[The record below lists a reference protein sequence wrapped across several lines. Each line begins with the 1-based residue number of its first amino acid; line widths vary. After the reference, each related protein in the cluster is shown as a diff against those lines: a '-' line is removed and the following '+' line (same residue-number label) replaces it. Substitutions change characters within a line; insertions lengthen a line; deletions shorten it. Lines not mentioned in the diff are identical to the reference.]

1 MSSPYTTTY
10 NKQDIKETL
19 TATLESDF
27 KDKGDGKVVSNVY
40 LDKETVTDKYDTN
53 TDLLDDSL
61 IDLTFTFPP
70 LEELSKID
78 IDEFTRNVSMNP
90 VDFTVIGDG
99 IFDNLMETA
108 CTHLTAQFESGRIHG
123 EEYASAYVDIY
134 KATLQVIANTWTA
147 KAQASAQAAL
157 AISQAHLAKAQ
168 ALKAY
173 IEAKYALPLSRAQL
187 YYVQRQGDVQR
198 AQAQLLSGQLNKLA
212 TDMKLTEAQIETE
225 KKKALNVAAQTS
237 LIDAQTTTEQKKPAN
252 VEAQTSHINAQT
264 ELTEAQTTTEE
275 KKALNVVAQ
284 TGLIEAQTETEEKK
298 PAQVQAQIDLTNA
311 QKTTEDKKPANV
323 QAQTDL
329 INAQEETEEKK
340 AANIQAQTNLVSAQK
355 LTEDKKP
362 ANVQA
367 QTDLINEQKDTE
379 ISRQTLMTKQ
389 GALCDAQAANQTAQT
404 ATEAMKSKLY
414 ARQIEG
420 FNENFKEKLLK
431 IMIDGY
437 TVLFSVAKDSFIN
450 QVPTPLGE
458 SAINSLWTS
467 INSDID
473 AGDNHVGPPS
483 NL

>member
-10 NKQDIKETL
+10 NKQDTKETL

-27 KDKGDGKVVSNVY
+27 EDKGNGKVVSNVY
-40 LDKETVTDKYDTN
+40 LDKETITDKYDTN

-173 IEAKYALPLSRAQL
+173 VEAKYALPLSKAQL

-198 AQAQLLSGQLNKLA
+198 AQAQLLSGQLNKLV

-225 KKKALNVAAQTS
+225 KKKALNVVAQTS
-237 LIDAQTTTEQKKPAN
+237 
-252 VEAQTSHINAQT
+252 
-264 ELTEAQTTTEE
+264 
-275 KKALNVVAQ
+275 
-284 TGLIEAQTETEEKK
+284 LIEAQTETEEKK
-298 PAQVQAQIDLTNA
+298 PD
-311 QKTTEDKKPANV
+311 NV

-329 INAQEETEEKK
+329 ITAQKATEEKK
-340 AANIQAQTNLVSAQK
+340 P
-355 LTEDKKP
+355 E
-362 ANVQA
+362 NVQA
-367 QTDLINEQKDTE
+367 QTDLLGAQKNTE

-389 GALCDAQAANQTAQT
+389 GNLYDAQAANQTAQT

-420 FNENFKEKLLK
+420 FDENFKEKMLK
-431 IMIDGY
+431 IMIDGF
-437 TVLFSVAKDSFIN
+437 TVVYSVAKDAFSGALPEPVTVDGIN
-450 QVPTPLGE
+450 TIYRAYMKREFDLPDTVSQSTDNEGGT
-458 SAINSLWTS
+458 AISGL
-467 INSDID
+467 
-473 AGDNHVGPPS
+473 NHP
-483 NL
+483 NLNT

>member
-1 MSSPYTTTY
+1 MSSPYATTY
-10 NKQDIKETL
+10 NKQDTKETL

-78 IDEFTRNVSMNP
+78 IDEFTRNVSMDS
-90 VDFTVIGDG
+90 VDFTVTGDG

-123 EEYASAYVDIY
+123 EEYATAYVDIY

-173 IEAKYALPLSRAQL
+173 VEAKYALPLSKAQL

-225 KKKALNVAAQTS
+225 KKKALNIAAQTS
-237 LIDAQTTTEQKKPAN
+237 LIDAQ
-252 VEAQTSHINAQT
+252 VD
-264 ELTEAQTTTEE
+264 
-275 KKALNVVAQ
+275 
-284 TGLIEAQTETEEKK
+284 TEEKK
-298 PAQVQAQIDLTNA
+298 PAQI
-311 QKTTEDKKPANV
+311 

-329 INAQEETEEKK
+329 VN
-340 AANIQAQTNLVSAQK
+340 AQK

-367 QTDLINEQKDTE
+367 QTDLLTEQRDTE

-389 GALCDAQAANQTAQT
+389 GALYDAQAANQTAQT

-420 FNENFKEKLLK
+420 FDENFKEKMLK
-431 IMIDGY
+431 IMIDGF
-437 TVLFSVAKDSFIN
+437 TVVYSVAKDAFSGALPEPVTVDGIN
-450 QVPTPLGE
+450 TIYRAYMKREFDLPDTE
-458 SAINSLWTS
+458 SQSSSNEGGTAIPGL
-467 INSDID
+467 
-473 AGDNHVGPPS
+473 NHP
-483 NL
+483 NLNT

>member
-1 MSSPYTTTY
+1 MSNPYTTTY
-10 NKQDIKETL
+10 NKQDTKETL

-27 KDKGDGKVVSNVY
+27 EDKGNGKVVSNVY

-225 KKKALNVAAQTS
+225 KKKALNVVAQTS
-237 LIDAQTTTEQKKPAN
+237 
-252 VEAQTSHINAQT
+252 
-264 ELTEAQTTTEE
+264 
-275 KKALNVVAQ
+275 
-284 TGLIEAQTETEEKK
+284 LIEAQTETEEKK
-298 PAQVQAQIDLTNA
+298 PANM
-311 QKTTEDKKPANV
+311 

-329 INAQEETEEKK
+329 INAQTTSEGT
-340 AANIQAQTNLVSAQK
+340 
-355 LTEDKKP
+355 
-362 ANVQA
+362 
-367 QTDLINEQKDTE
+367 
-379 ISRQTLMTKQ
+379 RQTLMIKQ
-389 GALCDAQAANQTAQT
+389 GNLYDAQANNQKSQIAS
-404 ATEAMKSKLY
+404 EAMKAKLY

-420 FNENFKEKLLK
+420 FNENFKEKILK
-431 IMIDGY
+431 IMVDGF
-437 TVLFSVAKDSFIN
+437 TVLFSVAKDKFEDAI
-450 QVPTPLGE
+450 PMPLGQDTIDAFW
-458 SAINSLWTS
+458 STYVSP
-467 INSDID
+467 DID
-473 AGDNHVGPPS
+473 AGDASVGPPS
-483 NL
+483 ELMTISNNDSIFTMLSNLINNLANQIANSQPSTP